1 MKKLLMALSVLFLFG
16 TAAPVMAQVNSSLTP
31 REQRKVEK
39 QNKKEARQAKDLT
52 ELKEVNKL
60 VEDTSFVF
68 VASML
73 YGSRGSLIQ
82 VDPSINF
89 LGVNHGK
96 AVYQFAFNGLI
107 GWNGIGGATFEGN
120 ITKYDFKASNN
131 INKASDLSMNF
142 HARGIAGSPY
152 VTMTFFGRK
161 ATVEIQFNTGER
173 IRLDGV
179 IKSVKD
185 AGVYKGQPVF

>member
-1 MKKLLMALSVLFLFG
+1 MKKLLITLSVLFLFG
-16 TAAPVMAQVNSSLTP
+16 ATVPVMAQVNSNLTP
-31 REQRKVEK
+31 REQRKLEK

-82 VDPSINF
+82 VDPSVNF

-96 AVYQFAFNGLI
+96 AVYQFAFNGLV
-107 GWNGIGGATFEGN
+107 GWNGVGGATFEGN
-120 ITKYDFKASNN
+120 ITKYDFKASDNL
-131 INKASDLSMNF
+131 NKASNLSMNF

-152 VTMTFFGRK
+152 VTMTFFGSK

-173 IRLDGV
+173 IRLDGF
-179 IKSVKD
+179 IKSVKE
-185 AGVYKGQPVF
+185 AGVYKGQSIF